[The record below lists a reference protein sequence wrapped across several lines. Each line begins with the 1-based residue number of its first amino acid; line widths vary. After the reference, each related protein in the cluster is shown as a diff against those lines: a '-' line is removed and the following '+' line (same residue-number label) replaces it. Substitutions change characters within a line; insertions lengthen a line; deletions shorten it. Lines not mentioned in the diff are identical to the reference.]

1 MPKARKSFYVPIDQA
16 AACSVAFILLL
27 LYLSMARPKSA
38 EPIEINMPA
47 TTGATCNID
56 GFGEALVLVGQ
67 DKVFLQISDTLR
79 KQTLLHIGE
88 EKNIRFSPA
97 DLERFKKTAF
107 IGMPVLAYKQEIN
120 ADNQPGL
127 SLNKNNNELA
137 TWIDAANIVQQ
148 SIYKR
153 RMRISIKADKDV
165 NYTLIKSIISTLQNQ
180 NINRFSFIT
189 ATKIRK
195 DE

>member
-137 TWIDAANIVQQ
+137 TWIDAAHTVNQ
-148 SIYKR
+148 SIHENGFR
-153 RMRISIKADKDV
+153 VSIKADKDAS
-165 NYTLIKSIISTLQNQ
+165 YILIKNIISTLQDQ

-189 ATKIRK
+189 ATKMLK
-195 DE
+195 EE

>member
-27 LYLSMARPKSA
+27 LYLSMARSKND

-47 TTGATCNID
+47 TTGYICRLYD
-56 GFGEALVLVGQ
+56 DALILVGQ
-67 DKVFLQISDTLR
+67 GKVFLYIPDTLR
-79 KQTLLHIGE
+79 KQTLLHLAD
-88 EKNIRFSPA
+88 EKNIPFSPA
-97 DLERFKKTAF
+97 DVERFKKISF
-107 IGMPVLAYKQEIN
+107 IGMPVSAYKHEIN
-120 ADNQPGL
+120 AHNQPGL
-127 SLNKNNNELA
+127 SLNKDNNELA
-137 TWIDAANIVQQ
+137 TWIDAANIIQR
-148 SIYKR
+148 SINKR

-165 NYTLIKSIISTLQNQ
+165 SYTLIKSIISTLQDQ
-180 NINRFSFIT
+180 NINKFSFIT